1 MKKLFVL
8 IVVFA
13 LLVCTVGVA
22 FAFNWEYVPEV
33 CDTYTIQLS
42 KYQAVAAD
50 IGNSFQKSVSVTARR
65 GDTVYFSI
73 EVYDKNGASVN
84 PGKVNI
90 TDLANV
96 VPLGNGLYSATV
108 IGSRPS
114 VTYAIEEKTSI
125 QELLYNGSNIIV
137 SGEAVIINEV
147 KFIRTAS
154 GIVTDVIYGG
164 NAFELTQKLG
174 QIGIALED
182 IYSGKVCMSDDVLI
196 QNFGKIC
203 KQEATVKWFSES
215 AKLDVEN
222 GVLGI
227 PKTGDVSV
235 VAYAVMAVVVAVGAV
250 FKH

>member
-8 IVVFA
+8 IVVFV
-13 LLVCTVGVA
+13 LLICMVGVA

-50 IGNSFQKSVSVTARR
+50 IGNSFQKSASVTARR
-65 GDTVYFSI
+65 GDTVYFSV
-73 EVYDKNGASVN
+73 EVYDKDGASAN
-84 PGKVNI
+84 PGKINI
-90 TDLANV
+90 VDLANV
-96 VPLGNGLYSATV
+96 SPLGNGLYSATV
-108 IGSRPS
+108 TGSRPS
-114 VTYAIEEKTSI
+114 VTYVIEEKTNI
-125 QELLYNGSNIIV
+125 HELLYNGSNIIV
-137 SGEAVIINEV
+137 SGEAVIINDV

-164 NAFELTQKLG
+164 NAFELTHKLG

-182 IYSGKVCMSDDVLI
+182 IYTGKVCMSDDVLI

-203 KQEATVKWFSES
+203 RQEAVIKWYTEPEQVVS
-215 AKLDVEN
+215 N
-222 GVLGI
+222 GILGI

-235 VAYAVMAVVVAVGAV
+235 IAYAVVCAVAAVGV
-250 FKH
+250 LLKR

>member
-8 IVVFA
+8 IVVFV
-13 LLVCTVGVA
+13 LLICTFGVA

-65 GDTVYFSI
+65 GDIVYFSI
-73 EVYDKNGASVN
+73 EVYDKNGTSVN
-84 PGKVNI
+84 PGKINI

-96 VPLGNGLYSATV
+96 AHLGNGLYSATV
-108 IGSRPS
+108 TGSRPL
-114 VTYAIEEKTSI
+114 VTYVIEEKTNI

-154 GIVTDVIYGG
+154 GIVADVAYDG
-164 NAFELTQKLG
+164 NALELTKKLA
-174 QIGIALED
+174 QLGIALDD
-182 IYSGKVCMSDDVLI
+182 IYSGRVCMSDDVLI

-203 KQEATVKWFSES
+203 KQQATIKWFGES
-215 AKLDVEN
+215 VKIDVGN
-222 GVLGI
+222 DVIGI

-235 VAYAVMAVVVAVGAV
+235 VAYAVMAVVAAGVM
-250 FKH
+250 FRR

>member
-8 IVVFA
+8 IVVFV
-13 LLVCTVGVA
+13 LLICTFGVA

-65 GDTVYFSI
+65 GDIVYFSI
-73 EVYDKNGASVN
+73 EVYDKNGTSVN
-84 PGKVNI
+84 PGKINI

-96 VPLGNGLYSATV
+96 AHLGNGLYSATV
-108 IGSRPS
+108 TGSRPL
-114 VTYAIEEKTSI
+114 VTYVIEEKTNI

-154 GIVTDVIYGG
+154 GIVADVAYDG
-164 NAFELTQKLG
+164 NALELTKKLA
-174 QIGIALED
+174 QLGIALED
-182 IYSGKVCMSDDVLI
+182 IYSGRVCMSDDVLI

-203 KQEATVKWFSES
+203 KQQATIKWFGES
-215 AKLDVEN
+215 VKIDVGN
-222 GVLGI
+222 DVIGI

-235 VAYAVMAVVVAVGAV
+235 VAYAVMAVVAAGVM
-250 FKH
+250 FRR

>member
-1 MKKLFVL
+1 MKKLFVS
-8 IVVFA
+8 IVIFA

-73 EVYDKNGASVN
+73 EVYDKNGTSVN

-96 VPLGNGLYSATV
+96 APLGNGLYSAIVT
-108 IGSRPS
+108 GSRPS
-114 VTYAIEEKTSI
+114 VAYAIEEKTNI
-125 QELLYNGSNIIV
+125 QELLYNGSRVIV
-137 SGEAVIINEV
+137 SDEAVVIDGV
-147 KFIRTAS
+147 RFIRTAS
-154 GIVTDVIYGG
+154 GIVIDVAYDG
-164 NAFELTQKLG
+164 NALELTKKLA
-174 QIGIALED
+174 QFGIALED
-182 IYSGKVCMSDDVLI
+182 IYGGRICMSDDVLI
-196 QNFGKIC
+196 QNFGKVC
-203 KQEATVKWFSES
+203 KQEAVIKWY
-215 AKLDVEN
+215 VEPEEIIRED
-222 GVLGI
+222 VLGI

-235 VAYAVMAVVVAVGAV
+235 LAYAVMAVVAAGVM
-250 FKH
+250 FRR

>member
-1 MKKLFVL
+1 MKKLFVS

-22 FAFNWEYVPEV
+22 FAFSWEYVPEV

-65 GDTVYFSI
+65 GDTVYFSV

-84 PGKVNI
+84 PGKINI
-90 TDLANV
+90 TDLTNV
-96 VPLGNGLYSATV
+96 SPLGNGLYSATV
-108 IGSRPS
+108 TGSRPS
-114 VTYAIEEKTSI
+114 VAYVIEEKTSI

-137 SGEAVIINEV
+137 SGEAVIINDV
-147 KFIRTAS
+147 KFVRTAS
-154 GIVTDVIYGG
+154 GIVTDVMFGG

-196 QNFGKIC
+196 QNFGKAC
-203 KQEATVKWFSES
+203 KQEATIKWFSEPTKID
-215 AKLDVEN
+215 AGNDV
-222 GVLGI
+222 LSI

-235 VAYAVMAVVVAVGAV
+235 VAYAVMAVVVAAGVM